1 MLICFPNISL
11 ANNLQCAEQDLYS
24 VGTLEG
30 ANISR
35 CGSNDFSESG
45 VPKDSNG
52 LYQAALAAAENV
64 HFVNEIPFDR
74 NVDIDVVKEIKFV
87 MVTIPLPVGSK

>member
-1 MLICFPNISL
+1 MCFLSTSVLNY
-11 ANNLQCAEQDLYS
+11 LQCSEQDLYS

-35 CGSNDFSESG
+35 CGSNDMSESG

-64 HFVNEIPFDR
+64 HFVNQIPFIR
-74 NVDIDVVKEIKFV
+74 NVDIDVVKDIKFI